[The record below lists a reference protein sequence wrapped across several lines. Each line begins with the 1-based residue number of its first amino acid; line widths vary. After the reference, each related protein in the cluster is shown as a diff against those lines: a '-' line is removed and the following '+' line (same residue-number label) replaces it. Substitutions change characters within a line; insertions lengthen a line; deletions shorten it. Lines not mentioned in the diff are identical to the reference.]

1 MDINEVLIVSLDRRK
16 STVQV
21 LCPSHFTS
29 SAIENYCNLQFL
41 SIPVHKT
48 SVKKTKIP
56 SLSPAAHFLH
66 PYTYT
71 IFWENPMY
79 TLTLDELS
87 YRIITSLFL
96 LGTTT
101 LVTGVIVLLTRT
113 MGKDLRSITKEAS
126 KLARKGMVDDLSGLV
141 GNASALL
148 TASSQ
153 MIKTTA
159 GVGIMLIVLG
169 LAQVGTSIGMIVFL
183 K

>member
-1 MDINEVLIVSLDRRK
+1 M
-16 STVQV
+16 
-21 LCPSHFTS
+21 
-29 SAIENYCNLQFL
+29 
-41 SIPVHKT
+41 
-48 SVKKTKIP
+48 
-56 SLSPAAHFLH
+56 
-66 PYTYT
+66 T
-71 IFWENPMY
+71 I
-79 TLTLDELS
+79 LTLDELS

-101 LVTGVIVLLTRT
+101 LVSGVVVLLTRT

-159 GVGIMLIVLG
+159 GVGIILIILG